1 MTDMLSKLF
10 GSAARVRLLRLFLF
24 NPRMFFSIPDAA
36 SRSRVRTDEA
46 REEIRLFSRVGLLER
61 NLRSRTTR
69 YGINGDSPYTLAL
82 QNLLLNT
89 PTRASE
95 MYALLRGV
103 GAIKLV
109 VVSGIFVGEWD
120 GRVDVLIVGDRIR
133 ERTLQSRI
141 RLLES
146 EIGKEIRYAALTVQD
161 FLYRLN
167 LNDRLIRDVFD
178 YPHRIVHD
186 RLDIGLK

>member
-146 EIGKEIRYAALTVQD
+146 EIGKEVRYATLTVED

>member
-120 GRVDVLIVGDRIR
+120 GRLDVLVVGDRIR

>member
-1 MTDMLSKLF
+1 
-10 GSAARVRLLRLFLF
+10 
-24 NPRMFFSIPDAA
+24 
-36 SRSRVRTDEA
+36 
-46 REEIRLFSRVGLLER
+46 
-61 NLRSRTTR
+61 
-69 YGINGDSPYTLAL
+69 
-82 QNLLLNT
+82 
-89 PTRASE
+89 
-95 MYALLRGV
+95 MYMRLRGT

-120 GRVDVLIVGDRIR
+120 GRLDVLIVGDRIR

-146 EIGKEIRYAALTVQD
+146 EIGKEVRYATLTVQD